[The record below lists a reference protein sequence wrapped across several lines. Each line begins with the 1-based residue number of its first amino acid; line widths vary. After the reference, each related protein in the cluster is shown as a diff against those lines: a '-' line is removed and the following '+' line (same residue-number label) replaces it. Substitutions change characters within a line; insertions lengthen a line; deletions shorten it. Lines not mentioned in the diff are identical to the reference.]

1 MTARE
6 EISLLSARLGLMD
19 ESQDW
24 GIVNGSSER
33 FEEFMRIYRDDH
45 LTPAQQSAMAGLVLA
60 SANERRDVDARAS
73 LEEFA
78 ELLPRITADNA
89 WELDYWR
96 GLDGP
101 EVPLGDWLR
110 RHAP

>member
-1 MTARE
+1 
-6 EISLLSARLGLMD
+6 MD

-24 GIVNGSSER
+24 GIVNGSRDR

-60 SANERRDVDARAS
+60 SASERLDVDARAN

-78 ELLPRITADNA
+78 GLLPRIAADNP
-89 WELDYWR
+89 WR
-96 GLDGP
+96 PTTGAGSTVQSFRSETGCAPTRPDCRFRVNWAAAG
-101 EVPLGDWLR
+101 VP
-110 RHAP
+110 